1 MRLHPTNATF
11 HVALAGSALVAIGIA
26 MRIPAVVGFGGA
38 MLLAVAIG
46 RAASLAAVTR
56 LRAAGFE
63 MVWNAPRRVA
73 RAARGETVLLVA
85 ELRNRGVDEMRGV
98 GVRAVLSSHL
108 EATVEPKL
116 VDLPPHSR
124 VSVQVSIRAKRVG
137 RWGVHGMA
145 LEVRGATGG
154 GEALYEVPL
163 MFANPYGI
171 EVLPKALHHYLESPR
186 GGRARRGAEAGKPAP
201 IAGEGDQIREI
212 RDHVTGDPFKRI
224 AWKQSARR
232 GRLMVREMER
242 EEREV
247 VWLLVDASVE
257 LWAGPEGRA
266 PLDSAVE
273 ECATIAVRHLSRGD
287 RVGLVVFASRAR
299 TWIMPKGGA
308 AHAKK
313 IAAAL
318 ASAANMVDAD
328 RSEIDEWE
336 VAQRVAEHA
345 RPLDPRGLADIP
357 RSNLDMLAARAE
369 SLRARAPFAPRLP
382 FAKSS
387 REQTLRHYLA
397 SFGIEVPPRTEG
409 ERSLAHATLGQ
420 ALEKISGEKTRP
432 SQVVIF
438 SPAPDPAGEA
448 ARALRR
454 LRGRRIDVRWVI
466 SDLEAAVETAGA
478 PRQDVEAAVD
488 EAVHVRI
495 VVARTR
501 AERTLRRLGVR
512 GRPFERRRPPVP

>member
-1 MRLHPTNATF
+1 M
-11 HVALAGSALVAIGIA
+11 GLVLGV
-26 MRIPAVVGFGGA
+26 PAVAGFGGA

-63 MVWNAPRRVA
+63 MVWNAQRRVA
-73 RAARGETVLLVA
+73 RTSRGEVITLQA

-98 GVRAVLSSHL
+98 GVRAVISSML
-108 EATVEPKL
+108 EATVEPTK

-124 VSVQVSIRAKRVG
+124 VSVTVTIRAKRVG

-145 LEVRGATGG
+145 LEVRGATAG

-171 EVLPKALHHYLESPR
+171 EVLPKAMHQFLESPR

-201 IAGEGDQIREI
+201 IAGEGDQLREI
-212 RDHVTGDPFKRI
+212 REHVSGDAFKRI
-224 AWKQSARR
+224 AWKASAKR

-247 VWLLVDASVE
+247 VWLLLDASVE
-257 LWAGPEGRA
+257 LWAGEEGKA

-273 ECATIAVRHLSRGD
+273 DCATLAARHLARGD

-299 TWIMPKGGA
+299 TWIAPKGGA
-308 AHAKK
+308 GHAKK

-328 RSEIDEWE
+328 RCELDEWE
-336 VAQRVAEHA
+336 VGQRVAEHA
-345 RPLDPRGLADIP
+345 RPLDPRGLSDIP

-369 SLRARAPFAPRLP
+369 ALRARAPFAPRLP

-397 SFGIEVPPRTEG
+397 SFGVEVPPRSEG
-409 ERSLAHATLGQ
+409 EHELSHATLAQ
-420 ALEKISGEKTRP
+420 ALDKIAQEKIRP
-432 SQVVIF
+432 SQVVIY
-438 SPAPDPAGEA
+438 SPAPSAGSEA
-448 ARALRR
+448 ARSLRR
-454 LRGRRIDVRWVI
+454 LRGRRIEVRWAI
-466 SDLEAAVETAGA
+466 PSLERVVEHDPNEAVST
-478 PRQDVEAAVD
+478 VERAVD
-488 EAVHVRI
+488 EAVRI
-495 VVARTR
+495 RVVVARTR
-501 AERTLRRLGVR
+501 AERSLRKLGVR
-512 GRPFERRRPPVP
+512 GKTFERRRTPIA

>member
-1 MRLHPTNATF
+1 
-11 HVALAGSALVAIGIA
+11 
-26 MRIPAVVGFGGA
+26 
-38 MLLAVAIG
+38 MLLAVAMG
-46 RAASLAAVTR
+46 RAASLASVTR

-63 MVWNAPRRVA
+63 MVWNASRRVA
-73 RAARGETVLLVA
+73 RTARGETVVLQA

-98 GVRAVLSSHL
+98 GVRTVISSLL
-108 EATVEPKL
+108 EADVEPKV

-124 VSVQVSIRAKRVG
+124 VVVNVTIRAKRVG

-145 LEVRGATGG
+145 LEVRGANGG

-171 EVLPKALHHYLESPR
+171 EVLPKSLHHYLESPR

-212 RDHVTGDPFKRI
+212 REHVTGDPFKRI

-247 VWLLVDASVE
+247 VWLMLDASVE
-257 LWAGPEGRA
+257 LWSGPEGKA
-266 PLDSAVE
+266 PLDAAVE
-273 ECATIAVRHLSRGD
+273 ECATLAVRHLARGD

-299 TWIMPKGGA
+299 TWIPPKGGA

-345 RPLDPRGLADIP
+345 RPLDPRGLGDIP

-397 SFGIEVPPRTEG
+397 SFGIEVPPRSEG
-409 ERSLAHATLGQ
+409 EKELAHATLAQ
-420 ALEKISGEKTRP
+420 ALEKIAREKTRP
-432 SQVVIF
+432 SVVVVF
-438 SPAPDPAGEA
+438 SPAPDASSEA

-466 SDLEAAVETAGA
+466 PELERAVEPTA
-478 PRQDVEAAVD
+478 PMLPTVEGAVD
-488 EAVHVRI
+488 EAVRI
-495 VVARTR
+495 RVVVARTK
-501 AERTLRRLGVR
+501 AERNLRKLGVR
-512 GRPFERRRPPVP
+512 GRPFERRRPPTA

>member
-1 MRLHPTNATF
+1 MLVSSLPMRLHPTRATF
-11 HVALAGSALVAIGIA
+11 HVAIAGSAVLALALVL
-26 MRIPAVVGFGGA
+26 RIPAMAGFGGA
-38 MLLAVAIG
+38 MLLAIAIG
-46 RAASLAAVTR
+46 RASSLAAVTR

-63 MVWNAPRRVA
+63 MVWNAPRRVV
-73 RAARGETVLLVA
+73 RTSRDESVTLLA

-98 GVRAVLSSHL
+98 GVRTVISSML
-108 EATVEPKL
+108 EAKVEPAV

-124 VSVQVSIRAKRVG
+124 VQVTVTIRPKRIG

-145 LEVRGATGG
+145 LEVRGATAG

-163 MFANPYGI
+163 MFANPFGV
-171 EVLPKALHHYLESPR
+171 EVLPKALHRYLESPR

-201 IAGEGDQIREI
+201 VAGEGDQLREI
-212 RDHVTGDPFKRI
+212 RELVPGDAFKRI

-247 VWLLVDASVE
+247 VWLLLDASVE

-266 PLDSAVE
+266 PLDAAVE
-273 ECATIAVRHLSRGD
+273 ECATIAVRHLARGD

-299 TWIMPKGGA
+299 TWIAPKGGVP
-308 AHAKK
+308 HAKK

-345 RPLDPRGLADIP
+345 RPLDPRALGDIP
-357 RSNLDMLAARAE
+357 RLNLDMLAARAE

-382 FAKSS
+382 FAKSA

-397 SFGIEVPPRTEG
+397 SFGIEVPPRSEG
-409 ERSLAHATLGQ
+409 EHDLSQATLGQ
-420 ALEKISGEKTRP
+420 ALDKISKE
-432 SQVVIF
+432 
-438 SPAPDPAGEA
+438 
-448 ARALRR
+448 
-454 LRGRRIDVRWVI
+454 
-466 SDLEAAVETAGA
+466 
-478 PRQDVEAAVD
+478 
-488 EAVHVRI
+488 
-495 VVARTR
+495 
-501 AERTLRRLGVR
+501 
-512 GRPFERRRPPVP
+512 

>member
-1 MRLHPTNATF
+1 
-11 HVALAGSALVAIGIA
+11 
-26 MRIPAVVGFGGA
+26 
-38 MLLAVAIG
+38 
-46 RAASLAAVTR
+46 
-56 LRAAGFE
+56 
-63 MVWNAPRRVA
+63 
-73 RAARGETVLLVA
+73 
-85 ELRNRGVDEMRGV
+85 
-98 GVRAVLSSHL
+98 
-108 EATVEPKL
+108 
-116 VDLPPHSR
+116 
-124 VSVQVSIRAKRVG
+124 
-137 RWGVHGMA
+137 
-145 LEVRGATGG
+145 
-154 GEALYEVPL
+154 ALYEVPL

-224 AWKQSARR
+224 AWKQTARR

-247 VWLLVDASVE
+247 VWLLLDASVE
-257 LWAGPEGRA
+257 LWAGAEGRA

-273 ECATIAVRHLSRGD
+273 ECATVAVRHLARGD

-299 TWIMPKGGA
+299 TWIAPKGGT

-345 RPLDPRGLADIP
+345 RPLDPRGLGDIP

-397 SFGIEVPPRTEG
+397 SFGIEVPPRSEG
-409 ERSLAHATLGQ
+409 ERELAHATLAQ
-420 ALEKISGEKTRP
+420 ALEKISREKTRP

-454 LRGRRIDVRWVI
+454 LRGRRIEVRWVI
-466 SDLEAAVETAGA
+466 SDLEAAVEVAGA
-478 PRQDVEAAVD
+478 PRLDVESAVD

-495 VVARTR
+495 VVARTK

-512 GRPFERRRPPVP
+512 GRPFERRRPPVS